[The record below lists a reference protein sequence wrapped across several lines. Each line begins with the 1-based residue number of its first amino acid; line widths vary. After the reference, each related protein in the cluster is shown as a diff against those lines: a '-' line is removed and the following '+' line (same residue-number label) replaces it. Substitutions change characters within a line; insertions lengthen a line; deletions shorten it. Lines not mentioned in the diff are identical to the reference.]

1 MKNHAMSR
9 LRTVPQHQLRIRAN
23 GFTLLEL
30 LVVMVIIGLL
40 VGYVAP
46 NYFGAVGK
54 SEVKAARAQLDALN
68 KALVAYRLDVGAY
81 PASDAGLAALVQ
93 KPGGVQQWSGPYL
106 SKAVPLDPWGR
117 AYVYRSPGRNR
128 DFDLLSYGRDG
139 KPGGEGEAAD
149 ILL

>member
-1 MKNHAMSR
+1 MIR
-9 LRTVPQHQLRIRAN
+9 LRITPQRRFRAFSR

-81 PASDAGLAALVQ
+81 PAAEAGLAALVQ
-93 KPGGVQQWSGPYL
+93 KPGGVHQWAGPYL

-117 AYVYRSPGRNR
+117 PYIYRLPGRNGE
-128 DFDLLSYGRDG
+128 FDLLSYGRDG

-149 ILL
+149 VAL